1 MNYTGLRTQVS
12 NYLNRGDISD
22 AQMDVFIDNA
32 EAELNR
38 MVRHRKMI
46 KRVTANISAHFTT
59 LPADW
64 LEAVNV
70 QLNTDPLT
78 LLRQVTL
85 ETADQYRE
93 NNGDTTGTPQFYA
106 IVGETLELVPRP
118 SAEVTLELTYY
129 SKIPALSETNTS
141 NWLIEEYPDLYLY
154 AVAKQ
159 ACIFLMDDERLTTY
173 AALYTAQLNA
183 LQDEQERVK
192 FAGGSLT
199 VKRRTYGGGS
209 SRTVYYRTN

>member
-1 MNYTGLRTQVS
+1 MNYTELRTQVS

-32 EAELNR
+32 EAEMNR

-46 KRVTANISAHFTT
+46 KRVTANVDTHFTT
-59 LPADW
+59 LPDDF

-70 QLNTDPLT
+70 QLNTDPIR

-93 NNGDTTGTPQFYA
+93 NNGDVTGTPDYYA

-118 SAEVTLELTYY
+118 SSQVTLELTYY
-129 SKIPALSETNTS
+129 QKIPALSASNLT
-141 NWLIEEYPDLYLY
+141 NWLIDEYPDLYLY

-173 AALYTAQLNA
+173 AALFTAQMNA
-183 LQDEQERVK
+183 LKDEQEKVK

-209 SRTVYYRTN
+209 SRTVIYRSS

>member
-1 MNYTGLRTQVS
+1 MNYTELRTQVS
-12 NYLNRGDISD
+12 NYLNRDDISD

-38 MVRHRKMI
+38 SVRHRKMI
-46 KRVTANISAHFTT
+46 KRVTANVDTHFTN
-59 LPADW
+59 LPDDW

-70 QLNTDPLT
+70 QLNTSPIS
-78 LLRQVTL
+78 LLRQITL

-93 NNGDTTGTPQFYA
+93 NNGDVTDTPQFYA

-129 SKIPALSETNTS
+129 SKIPALTASNLT
-141 NWLIEEYPDLYLY
+141 NWLIDEYPDLYLY

-159 ACIFLMDDERLTTY
+159 ACVFLMDDERLTVY
-173 AALYTAQLNA
+173 AALFTAQLNA
-183 LQDEQERVK
+183 LKAEQERVK

-209 SRTVYYRTN
+209 SRTVVYRTN

>member
-1 MNYTGLRTQVS
+1 MNYTELRTQVS
-12 NYLNRGDISD
+12 NYLNRQDISD
-22 AQMDVFIDNA
+22 EQMDVFIDNA

-38 MVRHRKMI
+38 TIRHRKMV
-46 KRVTANISAHFTT
+46 KRSTASISSHFTT
-59 LPADW
+59 LPTDW

-70 QLNTDPLT
+70 QLNTDPIS

-93 NNGDTTGTPQFYA
+93 NNGDVTGTPAFYA

-118 SAEVTLELTYY
+118 SSAVDLELTYY
-129 SKIPALSETNTS
+129 AKIPSLSTTNLT

-159 ACIFLMDDERLTTY
+159 ACVFLMDDERLTTY
-173 AALYTAQLNA
+173 AALYTSQVNA
-183 LQDEQERVK
+183 LKDEQERVK

-209 SRTVYYRTN
+209 SRTVVYRTT

>member
-1 MNYTGLRTQVS
+1 MNYTELRTQVS

-46 KRVTANISAHFTT
+46 KRVTAAIDTHFTT
-59 LPADW
+59 LPDDW

-70 QLNTDPLT
+70 QLNTDPIS
-78 LLRQVTL
+78 LLRQITL

-93 NNGDTTGTPQFYA
+93 NNGDVAGTPGYYA
-106 IVGETLELVPRP
+106 IVGETLELIPRP
-118 SAEVTLELTYY
+118 SEEVTVELTYY
-129 SKIPALSETNTS
+129 SKIPALSETNTT
-141 NWLIEEYPDLYLY
+141 NWLIDEYPDLYLY

-159 ACIFLMDDERLTTY
+159 ACVFLMDTEALTTY
-173 AALYTAQLNA
+173 AALYTSQLNA
-183 LQDEQERVK
+183 LKEEQERVK

-209 SRTVYYRTN
+209 SRTVVYRSS